1 MFDLCDWNDSSEA
14 QSLFQSFKKGQ
25 PGEKTAKKETV
36 SDAKFWVGFVDSGI
50 LSFSCCGL
58 CFQGITSRKKRLKR
72 TQKLLDVLRIL
83 EAPSDYE
90 TAIPP
95 KLQVS
100 PVTKRRKHGKEQTEP
115 DAPRAPESESS
126 DPMSAEL
133 TVRVS
138 RKQWRNRMKNKKRNK
153 NKFTSPLETVAR
165 SSGSRD
171 RNNESAMVSGQ
182 SGESLQV
189 TGCIKNQVRQ
199 RKFSEPSN
207 SDLGGKELGDE
218 VATIDCP
225 APRGLPIVTAQDK
238 RRLQKLKKIVQGSGR
253 DGDVHSGPHH
263 TKEEDKGDLEKQ
275 KDENEGKGPQLR
287 KRINESFITLDQ
299 NENVLP
305 EDRSAS
311 LRSRMEKRLSS
322 ARFRYINEELYT
334 SDSSKARSLF
344 ENDPEAFVIYH
355 SGFSQQVQHWPVNPI
370 MEVIKYVK
378 NRPLSLVVAD
388 FGCGDALLARSVRNK
403 VHSFDLVAL
412 NDCVTV
418 CDIAQVPLSD
428 ETVDVAVFCLSLMG
442 TNLSEFLQEA
452 NRVLKMEG
460 VLLVAEVSSRFD
472 DVRQFL
478 SAMAQ
483 LGFKNVTKNTDS
495 SYFFLFEFIKIGLPR
510 ECVKHPGL
518 SLKPCLYKKR

>member
-1 MFDLCDWNDSSEA
+1 
-14 QSLFQSFKKGQ
+14 
-25 PGEKTAKKETV
+25 
-36 SDAKFWVGFVDSGI
+36 
-50 LSFSCCGL
+50 
-58 CFQGITSRKKRLKR
+58 
-72 TQKLLDVLRIL
+72 
-83 EAPSDYE
+83 
-90 TAIPP
+90 
-95 KLQVS
+95 
-100 PVTKRRKHGKEQTEP
+100 
-115 DAPRAPESESS
+115 
-126 DPMSAEL
+126 MSAEL

-263 TKEEDKGDLEKQ
+263 TKEEDKV
-275 KDENEGKGPQLR
+275 
-287 KRINESFITLDQ
+287 DQ

>member
-1 MFDLCDWNDSSEA
+1 MLRGSALSSVSGLSGPGLYGSSTCSPPPAVLGQRVRDVIQCPGGNRVGAVTMFDLCDWNDSSEA

-25 PGEKTAKKETV
+25 PGEKTAKKET
-36 SDAKFWVGFVDSGI
+36 
-50 LSFSCCGL
+50 
-58 CFQGITSRKKRLKR
+58 GITSRKKRLKR

-263 TKEEDKGDLEKQ
+263 TKEEDKV
-275 KDENEGKGPQLR
+275 
-287 KRINESFITLDQ
+287 DQ

-418 CDIAQVPLSD
+418 CDIAQ
-428 ETVDVAVFCLSLMG
+428 
-442 TNLSEFLQEA
+442 
-452 NRVLKMEG
+452 
-460 VLLVAEVSSRFD
+460 
-472 DVRQFL
+472 
-478 SAMAQ
+478 
-483 LGFKNVTKNTDS
+483 NTDS